1 MSTATNKNGNFERE
15 VHALSGWIM
24 LVVNIAV
31 VIGAIAFLFATIGAG
46 ARHEIAPPAV
56 ALRILLSVLWL
67 VAGII
72 SFSGHFTLQPNEAR
86 VLILFGSYKGTVR
99 RSGFFWANPFYSR
112 VRGKIPWNM
121 APPSS

>member
-1 MSTATNKNGNFERE
+1 MISVEYQPPREDVMSTATNKNGNFERE

-31 VIGAIAFLFATIGAG
+31 VIGAIAFLFATIWAG
-46 ARHEIAPPAV
+46 ARHENAPPAV

-86 VLILFGSYKGTVR
+86 VLIL
-99 RSGFFWANPFYSR
+99 
-112 VRGKIPWNM
+112 
-121 APPSS
+121 